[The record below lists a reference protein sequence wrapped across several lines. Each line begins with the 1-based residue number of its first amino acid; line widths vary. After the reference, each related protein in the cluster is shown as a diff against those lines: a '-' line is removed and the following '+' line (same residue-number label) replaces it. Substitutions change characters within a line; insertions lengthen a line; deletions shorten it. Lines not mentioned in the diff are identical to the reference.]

1 MSLVNIINEFI
12 VTDVSKSVKIYEEN
26 LGFSTV
32 ATDGNPI
39 TWAQLEN
46 GKMTIMFNS
55 YDDVKASISGYP
67 AKTNSSNLIMFEY
80 DNPDEIKQIYNTLK
94 AKNLE
99 FFNDYTETDY
109 GKIEFGIYDLD
120 KNMILF
126 SGPAR

>member
-12 VTDVSKSVKIYEEN
+12 VTDVSKSVKFYEEN
-26 LGFSTV
+26 LGFSTI

-46 GKMTIMFNS
+46 GKTTIMFNS

-80 DNPDEIKQIYNTLK
+80 DNPDEIKQLFNTLK
-94 AKNLE
+94 AKNDQVT
-99 FFNDYTETDY
+99 FQ
-109 GKIEFGIYDLD
+109 
-120 KNMILF
+120 
-126 SGPAR
+126 